1 MIIKNFVYLDT
12 KANRLMIVQE
22 PIDSEYFVELMSNNG
37 TATLGNQQ
45 TLLSLCKI
53 FCIGFIMGAYNEN
66 KKPINDLNE
75 FK

>member
-22 PIDSEYFVELMSNNG
+22 PINNKDYVQLMDNNG
-37 TATLGNQQ
+37 ADTFSDRQ
-45 TLLSLCKI
+45 TLLTFCKM
-53 FCIGFIMGAYNEN
+53 FCIGYVMGGGN

-75 FK
+75 FR